1 MKNVDFN
8 QILPQ
13 FNEKLANGGIF
24 LTVNGE
30 KANTMTIGWAQAGH
44 MWQKNIVTVLVRPQ
58 RYTYELIE
66 KADEFTVS
74 IPTRNTLKAEL
85 AFAGSKSGRDF
96 DKFEGHGLTAVKG
109 QTMETPVVG
118 ECGLHLE
125 CRILHRQVL
134 TDDIRDKD
142 GYAKMYPMKDYHI
155 MYYGEVV
162 ACYSTDE

>member
-8 QILPQ
+8 QVLPQ

-74 IPTRNTLKAEL
+74 IPTKNALKAEL

-96 DKFEGHGLTAVKG
+96 DKFEGHGLTAVPG

-125 CRILHRQVL
+125 CKILHRQVL
-134 TDDIRDKD
+134 TDDARDRD